1 MTGPVRAERVASRK
15 AGRALTTFL
24 VAITLL
30 FTVTA
35 ALLLGILAGYGAIRA
50 ILYAFSRRP
59 TDRGKPTPALAP
71 SLHPGD

>member
-1 MTGPVRAERVASRK
+1 
-15 AGRALTTFL
+15 LNTFL

-35 ALLLGILAGYGAIRA
+35 ALLVGILAGYGAIYV

-59 TDRGKPTPALAP
+59 TDRGKPTPSLATNP
-71 SLHPGD
+71 HQGD